1 MSNARDVVIEGRM
14 SSLDLALCA
23 KYLVSIGMMPRSNS
37 DLLNLC
43 VQVAAYATKLEPFDS
58 VAEAREYLEGMG
70 LGKLNRNNRGRNIA
84 NRAMQ
89 EETLIAD
96 GFDPSYGMRKK
107 TKSVSDEEFKQM
119 VKQALKNSEGGDT
132 GA

>member
-1 MSNARDVVIEGRM
+1 MSNIRDVVIEGRM

-43 VQVAAYATKLEPFDS
+43 VQVAAYATKLEPFDT
-58 VAEAREYLEGMG
+58 VADARKYLEGMG
-70 LGKLNRNNRGRNIA
+70 LGKLNRAGRGRNIA

-96 GFDPSYGMRKK
+96 GFDPSYGVKK
-107 TKSVSDEEFKQM
+107 RTKAISDEEFKKM
-119 VKQALKNSEGGDT
+119 VEQALKNSEGGDT